1 MGTGMLSRLLTGTLM
16 MIATLAIS
24 GVTSGED
31 AHRHKHHPITLHSR
45 PVIERLP
52 LRVVDPVD
60 VTLTNFGDTLV
71 ADRVGRVLFRIDAAG
86 TASLIGRDLEGL
98 SRVVDSPQ
106 MGAHALL
113 VSRGSGRIVRM
124 TETGVQHEV
133 AQLPFLPAGLG
144 ASPYDGSLFTSNS
157 QTGDVVKVEA
167 DGSVSTIVRVS
178 EATKDLTVN
187 AIGTTVSVLLNSG
200 KVVSVGVDGS
210 RETVGYVPATAT
222 RLTFHPDKFL
232 VVLCE
237 DATGETVL
245 LKPAAS
251 RAQQPRTFAGT
262 PRGTKAVAFDT
273 LGNLTLANPELRAI
287 TRVTSRFQQQCDD
300 CGKMMMIKLSTETP
314 APQKATRRSF

>member
-1 MGTGMLSRLLTGTLM
+1 MLCRFLPGTLM
-16 MIATLAIS
+16 IVATMALS
-24 GVTSGED
+24 GVTFAED
-31 AHRHKHHPITLHSR
+31 LHQHKHLPITLHSR

-71 ADRVGRVLFRIDAAG
+71 ADRVGKVLFRIDAAG
-86 TASLIGRDLEGL
+86 EASLIGRDLEGL

-113 VSRGSGRIVRM
+113 ASRGSGRIVRM

-144 ASPYDGSLFTSNS
+144 ANPYDGSLFTTNS
-157 QTGDVVKVEA
+157 RTGDVVKVEA
-167 DGSVSTIVRVS
+167 DGSLSTIVRVS
-178 EATKDLTVN
+178 EKTKDLT
-187 AIGTTVSVLLNSG
+187 AHALGTTVSVLLNSG

-210 RETVGYVPATAT
+210 RETIGYVPATAT

-232 VVLCE
+232 VALCE
-237 DATGETVL
+237 DATGKAVL
-245 LKPAAS
+245 LKPATS
-251 RAQQPRTFAGT
+251 RGQEPQTFAGT
-262 PRGTKAVAFDT
+262 PRGTKAMAFDT

-287 TRVTSRFQQQCDD
+287 TRVTSRFQQRCDD
-300 CGKMMMIKLSTETP
+300 CGKMMMIKLSTESP
-314 APQKATRRSF
+314 APQKSIRRSF

>member
-1 MGTGMLSRLLTGTLM
+1 MLSRLLTGTLM

>member
-1 MGTGMLSRLLTGTLM
+1 
-16 MIATLAIS
+16 MIVATLAIS
-24 GVTSGED
+24 GATYGD
-31 AHRHKHHPITLHSR
+31 DTNQHKHRPITLHSR
-45 PVIERLP
+45 PVIERLA
-52 LRVVDPVD
+52 LRVVDPID

-71 ADRVGRVLFRIDAAG
+71 ADRVGKVLFRIDSAG
-86 TASLIGRDLEGL
+86 DASLIGRDLVGL
-98 SRVVDSPQ
+98 SRVIDSPQ
-106 MGAHALL
+106 MGAHVLL

-157 QTGDVVKVEA
+157 RTGDVVKVDA

-178 EATKDLTVN
+178 GKTRDLTVN
-187 AIGTTVSVLLNSG
+187 ALGTTVSVLLSSG

-210 RETVGYVPATAT
+210 RETIGYVPANAT

-232 VVLCE
+232 VALCE
-237 DATGETVL
+237 DATGKTML
-245 LKPAAS
+245 LKPTTS
-251 RAQQPRTFAGT
+251 RGHQPQVFAGT
-262 PRGTKAVAFDT
+262 PRGTTAMAFDT

-287 TRVTSRFQQQCDD
+287 TRVTSRFQQRCDD

-314 APQKATRRSF
+314 APQKSTRRSF

>member
-1 MGTGMLSRLLTGTLM
+1 MLCRLPTGTLM
-16 MIATLAIS
+16 IVATLAIS
-24 GVTSGED
+24 GVTYGED
-31 AHRHKHHPITLHSR
+31 TKRHKHLPITLHSR

-52 LRVVDPVD
+52 LRVVDPID
-60 VTLTNFGDTLV
+60 VTLTNFGETLV
-71 ADRVGRVLFRIDAAG
+71 ADRVGKVLFRIDAAG
-86 TASLIGRDLEGL
+86 EASLIGRDLEGL

-106 MGAHALL
+106 MGAHVLL

-157 QTGDVVKVEA
+157 RTGDVVKVEA

-178 EATKDLTVN
+178 EKTRDLTVN
-187 AIGTTVSVLLNSG
+187 ALGTTVSVLLSSG

-210 RETVGYVPATAT
+210 RETIGYVPATAT
-222 RLTFHPDKFL
+222 RLTFHPEKFL
-232 VVLCE
+232 VALCE
-237 DATGETVL
+237 DATGKTVL
-245 LKPAAS
+245 LKPTTS
-251 RAQQPRTFAGT
+251 RGQQPQVFAGT
-262 PRGTKAVAFDT
+262 PHGTTAMAFDT

-287 TRVTSRFQQQCDD
+287 TRVTSRFQQRCDD

-314 APQKATRRSF
+314 APQKSTRRSF

>member
-1 MGTGMLSRLLTGTLM
+1 
-16 MIATLAIS
+16 
-24 GVTSGED
+24 
-31 AHRHKHHPITLHSR
+31 
-45 PVIERLP
+45 
-52 LRVVDPVD
+52 

-187 AIGTTVSVLLNSG
+187 ALGTTVSVLLNSG

-210 RETVGYVPATAT
+210 RETIGYVPATAT

-232 VVLCE
+232 VALCE

-251 RAQQPRTFAGT
+251 RAQQPPTFAGT

-287 TRVTSRFQQQCDD
+287 TRVTSRFQQRCDD

-314 APQKATRRSF
+314 APQKSTRRSF